1 MRKEQDFYF
10 KKAKK
15 DNYPARSVYKL
26 EEAQQ
31 KYGFLKKKQRVLDL
45 GCHPGSWSLYASG
58 IVGPRGVVVGV
69 DLQPTD
75 IPGQKDHAEIHWL
88 CYDVYADDLVAE
100 LRKKWPGFHVLI
112 SDMAPRT
119 TGSRFSDHQH
129 SLRLVRRALELAA
142 LLLHERGSLY
152 CKVFQGEDFPGFLQ
166 QCKPLF
172 ETVKVIKPQSS
183 RRESREVFVLGRGFK
198 TRAAAGIRKE
208 IADRKTS
215 S

>member
-31 KYGFLKKKQRVLDL
+31 KYRFLKKKQRVLDL

-58 IVGPRGVVVGV
+58 IAGPKGVVVGV
-69 DLQPTD
+69 DLQATD
-75 IPGQKDHAEIHWL
+75 IPSQKDNAEIHWL
-88 CYDVYADDLVAE
+88 CYDVFADDLVPF
-100 LRKKWPGFHVLI
+100 LRKQWPGFHVLI

-119 TGSRFSDHQH
+119 TGSQFSDHQH
-129 SLRLVRRALELAA
+129 SLRLVRRVLELAVMM
-142 LLLHERGSLY
+142 LHEKGSLY
-152 CKVFQGEDFPGFLQ
+152 CKVFQGEDFPDFIQ
-166 QCKPLF
+166 ECKPLF
-172 ETVKVIKPQSS
+172 ETVKVVKPQSS

-198 TRAAAGIRKE
+198 VQAAAELRK
-208 IADRKTS
+208 KLS
-215 S
+215 L